1 MSLAVLWQTIGF
13 ILATFFF
20 SFLWLGDSIFYDI
33 AERFFIAATVCFS
46 FFAAYTSLRGSLTDI
61 VNNPLLI
68 VPVIIGL
75 FAFSRLTRYR
85 WMARYPVSILS
96 GIGLGIAFG
105 LTLRSSVINAAVKA
119 VQYITLGNLQGGYI
133 SGFLFWFG
141 FITTVAYFMYSKMYS
156 NPFHDPHGK
165 MYWFM
170 RVGRIFMMCSFGWLM
185 NMGQPSN
192 PINYIVIILRRMLIT
207 AGIVVP

>member
-13 ILATFFF
+13 VLATFFF

-33 AERFFIAATVCFS
+33 SERFFVSATVCFS
-46 FFAAYTSLRGSLTDI
+46 FFAAVTSLRSSLGDVT
-61 VNNPLLI
+61 NNPLLI

-96 GIGLGIAFG
+96 GVGLGLAFG
-105 LTLRSSVINAAVKA
+105 LTLRSSVIAGAAKSIEYLT
-119 VQYITLGNLQGGYI
+119 QGNLMGGHL

-141 FITTVAYFMYSKMYS
+141 FITTISYFMYSKMYS
-156 NPFHDPHGK
+156 GVFHEPRGK
-165 MYWFM
+165 LYWFM
-170 RVGRIFMMCSFGWLM
+170 RIGRIFMMASFGWIMGL
-185 NMGQPSN
+185 GQPNN
-192 PINYIVIILRRMLIT
+192 PINYIVIIVRRMLIT
-207 AGIVVP
+207 AGIVTP

>member
-1 MSLAVLWQTIGF
+1 MSLAVLWQTLGF

-33 AERFFIAATVCFS
+33 SERFFIAATVCFS
-46 FFAAYTSLRGSLTDI
+46 FFAAYTSLQSSLADI
-61 VNNPLLI
+61 ANNPLLI

-96 GIGLGIAFG
+96 GIGVGIAFG
-105 LTLRSSVINAAVKA
+105 LTLRSSVINAAVKS
-119 VQYITLGNLQGGYI
+119 VSYFTQGNLIGGYL

-141 FITTVAYFMYSKMYS
+141 FITTITYFMYSKFYS
-156 NPFHDPHGK
+156 NQFHDPNAK
-165 MYWFM
+165 LYWFM
-170 RVGRIFMMCSFGWLM
+170 RIGRIFMMASFGWLM

-192 PINYIVIILRRMLIT
+192 PMNYVVIILRRMLIT
-207 AGIVVP
+207 AGIVTP